1 MKRVWKITT
10 ALAGAAL
17 IVFLVLLGLGVYT
30 LYEYMHPVG
39 RTTSLEPVEFIIEG
53 HRFRIPMAYIR
64 EWEKWGGG
72 EVVSINLKASL
83 PDLKPYSEETKHYYE
98 RLDSL
103 DPSPGLGELVSF
115 SIEEADEG
123 QMFLFESY
131 FIDEFLQTC
140 SGLYFGYRVCPHDR
154 YDYKEIFL
162 KQEGQRKIAFD
173 CEKEDV
179 AYVEY
184 AGQAQYCAT
193 YLPFIDRIEL
203 RILIDRKK
211 FAQSEEIIAAVYRL
225 VCGFYLEG
233 AGRAITYNYCIT
245 GG

>member
-1 MKRVWKITT
+1 MRRVWKITA
-10 ALAGAAL
+10 ALAGAVL
-17 IVFLVLLGLGVYT
+17 VVFLVLLGLGVYT

-53 HRFRIPMAYIR
+53 HHFRIPMAYIW

-72 EVVSINLKASL
+72 EVVSINLKGSL

-115 SIEEADEG
+115 SIEGTDEG
-123 QMFLFESY
+123 QIFLFESY

-140 SGLYFGYRVCPHDR
+140 SGRQFGYRICPHDR
-154 YDYKEIFL
+154 YEDKEVFL
-162 KQEGQRKIAFD
+162 KQEGRRKVVFE
-173 CEKEDV
+173 CEKEGV
-179 AYVEY
+179 
-184 AGQAQYCAT
+184 GRTQYCVT
-193 YLPFIDRIEL
+193 YLPFLDAVEL
-203 RILIDRKK
+203 IIFIDRKK
-211 FAQSEEIIAAVYRL
+211 LHQSDQIVQAVYRL
-225 VCGFYLEG
+225 VCGFYLGG
-233 AGRAITYNYCIT
+233 AGCAVAYNYCNS